1 MRSSALRGRVVDGA
15 VRRGHRALREPW
27 PGSTRAL
34 PGADQF
40 SSRLGRIRLALPIII
55 ADRRPSSAT
64 RSATVSER
72 EDALIP

>member
-40 SSRLGRIRLALPIII
+40 SSRIRLALPIII

>member
-40 SSRLGRIRLALPIII
+40 SSRLGRIRLALPYYY
-55 ADRRPSSAT
+55 RRSRWWPSSAALAA
-64 RSATVSER
+64 SATVSE
-72 EDALIP
+72 

>member
-55 ADRRPSSAT
+55 ADPVGRPSSAALAA
-64 RSATVSER
+64 SATVSE
-72 EDALIP
+72 

>member
-40 SSRLGRIRLALPIII
+40 SSRIRLALPIII
-55 ADRRPSSAT
+55 ADRRPASARAT
-64 RSATVSER
+64 RSATVKASVR
-72 EDALIP
+72 THR